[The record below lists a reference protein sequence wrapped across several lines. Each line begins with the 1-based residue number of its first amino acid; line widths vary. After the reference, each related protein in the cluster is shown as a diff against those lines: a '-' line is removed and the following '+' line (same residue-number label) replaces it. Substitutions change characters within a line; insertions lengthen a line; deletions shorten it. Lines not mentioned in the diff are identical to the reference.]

1 LDIIYQREKVV
12 LTTAGA
18 LALLPAD
25 IRRAFCAVLDV
36 FEVFE

>member
-12 LTTAGA
+12 LTTAEA
-18 LALLPAD
+18 LALLPAG
-25 IRRAFCAVLDV
+25 IRRAFCAVFDV